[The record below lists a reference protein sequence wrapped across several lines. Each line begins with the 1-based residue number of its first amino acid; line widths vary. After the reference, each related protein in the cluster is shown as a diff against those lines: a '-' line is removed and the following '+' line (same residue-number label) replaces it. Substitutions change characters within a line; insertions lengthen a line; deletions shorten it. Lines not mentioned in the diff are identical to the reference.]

1 MEKEYFAH
9 ESSYIDEGAEIGAG
23 TRIWHFCHI
32 QKGAVIGRDC
42 SLGQNV
48 NIGCN
53 VRIGNGVRI
62 QNNVSVYEGVEL
74 EDKVFCGPSCVFTNV
89 TIPRAGFPVNG
100 NYTRTLVKEGASL
113 GANCT
118 IVCGHTVGKCAM
130 IAAGAVVTHDVG
142 DYALMAGVPARQTG
156 WVCECGKKLGRDLR
170 CSCGRVY
177 RLSGGILSQAAA
189 EEAAH
194 LSVKDS
200 GTAGKILAGRLRI
213 IYEDKWLIVVDKKYG
228 LPTISTGKS
237 GELTAYSILYDHVA
251 RASRGGRVFI
261 VHRLDRDTSGLLVFA
276 KDEQTKFMLQ
286 EDWNSNV
293 LERGYTAVV
302 EGRPEK
308 PDGRIVSWL
317 KENPK
322 SLKMSSSPYDNGG
335 KEAITEYHLVS
346 SRNGL
351 SLVDIKLET
360 GRKNQIRVQ
369 FSAMGHPVAGDRKYD
384 AATNPFGRLA
394 LHAGSLAFRHPR
406 TGEVLSFSSPAPFR
420 L

>member
-177 RLSGGILSQAAA
+177 RLSGGVLSQAAA
-189 EEAAH
+189 
-194 LSVKDS
+194 
-200 GTAGKILAGRLRI
+200 
-213 IYEDKWLIVVDKKYG
+213 
-228 LPTISTGKS
+228 
-237 GELTAYSILYDHVA
+237 
-251 RASRGGRVFI
+251 
-261 VHRLDRDTSGLLVFA
+261 
-276 KDEQTKFMLQ
+276 
-286 EDWNSNV
+286 
-293 LERGYTAVV
+293 
-302 EGRPEK
+302 
-308 PDGRIVSWL
+308 
-317 KENPK
+317 
-322 SLKMSSSPYDNGG
+322 
-335 KEAITEYHLVS
+335 
-346 SRNGL
+346 
-351 SLVDIKLET
+351 
-360 GRKNQIRVQ
+360 
-369 FSAMGHPVAGDRKYD
+369 
-384 AATNPFGRLA
+384 
-394 LHAGSLAFRHPR
+394 
-406 TGEVLSFSSPAPFR
+406 
-420 L
+420 